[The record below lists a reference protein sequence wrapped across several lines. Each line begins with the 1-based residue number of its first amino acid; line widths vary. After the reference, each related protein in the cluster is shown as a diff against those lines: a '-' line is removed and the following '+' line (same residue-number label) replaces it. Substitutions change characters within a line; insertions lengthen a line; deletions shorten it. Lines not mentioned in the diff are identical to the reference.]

1 MHVNLAIVEFQVPL
15 NPRPWT
21 RRWERANLKGV
32 KDVDD
37 LITEKMKKQKENPE
51 ITKPWEEHDLMLH
64 YRKTINPYESA
75 QIMTEYL
82 QWQKAKEQPKQ
93 ETQS

>member
-1 MHVNLAIVEFQVPL
+1 
-15 NPRPWT
+15 
-21 RRWERANLKGV
+21 
-32 KDVDD
+32 
-37 LITEKMKKQKENPE
+37 MKKQKENPE

-75 QIMTEYL
+75 QIMTEYM

-93 ETQS
+93 ETQL